1 MSLVKPVR
9 AKGEQTYAWISRRDS
24 YRLDV
29 IEKQIKDLQ
38 KGVKK

>member
-9 AKGEQTYAWISRRDS
+9 AKGELTTSWISRRDT
-24 YRLDV
+24 YRLAI
-29 IEKQIKDLQ
+29 IEKQIAELQ